1 MRHKVSCS
9 GAIVL
14 LYISFLGCG
23 ARKPTSALAKELL
36 DERIRADGKT
46 IQVSYAS
53 VVPLLST
60 ASRIDYA
67 AATDNLAPHELLLK
81 RLMEGKFVTSTKSTT
96 TVRNVANTQYVYE
109 LAPAFKRLVTM
120 APGIVAGP
128 VVVDAVSRVVLLSE
142 TKAGALFLWHVNLN
156 PAASIVS
163 GQQQTSGRGAAWF
176 LKQTDGT
183 WSLAEYKIPWAYP
196 PFCADRCPPLLRVP
210 VVAATPS
217 PGLLPRH
224 LP

>member
-23 ARKPTSALAKELL
+23 ARKPTSALAKEML

-53 VVPLLST
+53 VLPLLST

-67 AATDNLAPHELLLK
+67 TATGDLAPPELLLK
-81 RLMEGKFVTSTKSTT
+81 RLVEGKFVTSTKSTIT
-96 TVRNVANTQYVYE
+96 TGNVANPQYVYE
-109 LAPAFKRLVTM
+109 LTPAFKRLVTM
-120 APGIVAGP
+120 APRIVAGP
-128 VVVDAVSRVVLLSE
+128 VVVDSVSNVALLSE
-142 TKAGALFLWHVNLN
+142 TKAGAVFLWHVNLN

-163 GQQQTSGRGAAWF
+163 GRQSTTGTGAATF
-176 LKQTDGT
+176 LKQTNGT
-183 WSLAEYKIPWAYP
+183 WILAEYKIPWAYP
-196 PFCADRCPPLLRVP
+196 PFVAD
-210 VVAATPS
+210 
-217 PGLLPRH
+217 
-224 LP
+224 